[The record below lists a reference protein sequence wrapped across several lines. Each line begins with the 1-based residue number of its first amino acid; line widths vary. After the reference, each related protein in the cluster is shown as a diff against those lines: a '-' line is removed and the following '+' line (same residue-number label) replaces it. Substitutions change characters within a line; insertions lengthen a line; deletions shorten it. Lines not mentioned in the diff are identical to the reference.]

1 MTKTEVLNSI
11 IDITRSTG
19 QGIPGKLF
27 RTRGDVSEILDELL
41 EEGLIVST
49 IQHYNTLPDDEWII
63 PANCY
68 NVWLDKEP
76 CALEYVRLYLGIELS
91 NFVDY
96 ALKDVKF
103 MSGYAN
109 WLTSND
115 GALKAMTQLKDV
127 FDDVENISFNDE
139 EIAWINARGWYID
152 NKSVED
158 CLSDSLEHIRENGDD
173 EIIETQHKL
182 IKLYKTDIGKYGDRI
197 AASELDIDNVKKFK
211 KTRVKL
217 NMWLNNQDQKSK
229 IKSLI

>member
-19 QGIPGKLF
+19 GIPGKLF

-63 PANCY
+63 PSNCY

-109 WLTSND
+109 WLTSNAND
-115 GALKAMTQLKDV
+115 LLAMTQLKDV
-127 FDDVENISFNDE
+127 FDDVDNITFNDE
-139 EIAWINARGWYID
+139 EIAWINTRGWYID
-152 NKSVED
+152 NKSVKD

-182 IKLYKTDIGKYGDRI
+182 IKLYKTDITKYGDRI
-197 AASELDIDNVKKFK
+197 AAAELDIDNVKKFK

-217 NMWLNNQDQKSK
+217 NMWLNNQDQTSK